1 MREAKVEKIKFLV
14 TFSILIG
21 LISCATD
28 QQSRDPSSY
37 SVPVNNFTQ
46 TVELLISND
55 AFLQEEILKINAQNP
70 SVQRILL
77 DADKKLRQQNYRQAN
92 IDLERAFRITKSD
105 GALYLRLAHL
115 RYKQGLL
122 RESESFASK
131 GLLLS
136 NISSWERLLLN
147 VYLKN

>member
-1 MREAKVEKIKFLV
+1 MKKIKFLV
-14 TFSILIG
+14 IFTILIG
-21 LISCATD
+21 LISCAAD
-28 QQSRDPSSY
+28 QQSRDPSTY

-46 TVELLISND
+46 TVELLISNEE
-55 AFLQEEILKINAQNP
+55 FLQEEILKINAQNP

-92 IDLERAFRITKSD
+92 LDFERALRITKND

-131 GLLLS
+131 GLLLY

>member
-1 MREAKVEKIKFLV
+1 MRKIKG
-14 TFSILIG
+14 ILIIFILIN
-21 LISCATD
+21 LISCASD

-37 SVPVNNFTQ
+37 AVPVNNFTK
-46 TVELLISND
+46 TVELLIAND
-55 AFLQEEILKINAQNP
+55 DFLEEEILKINAQNP

-92 IDLERAFRITKSD
+92 SDLERAFRITKSD

-122 RESESFASK
+122 RQSESFASK

>member
-1 MREAKVEKIKFLV
+1 M
-14 TFSILIG
+14 
-21 LISCATD
+21 
-28 QQSRDPSSY
+28 
-37 SVPVNNFTQ
+37 
-46 TVELLISND
+46 
-55 AFLQEEILKINAQNP
+55 KINSQNP

-77 DADKKLRQQNYRQAN
+77 AADSDLKKENYIETN
-92 IDLERAFRITKSD
+92 SELERAFRITKND

-122 RESESFASK
+122 KESESFASK
-131 GLLLS
+131 GLLLT

>member
-1 MREAKVEKIKFLV
+1 MKKIKFLV

-77 DADKKLRQQNYRQAN
+77 DADKKLRQENYRQAN

>member
-1 MREAKVEKIKFLV
+1 MIKRIA
-14 TFSILIG
+14 ILCIIIFI
-21 LISCATD
+21 ISCTSS
-28 QQSRDPSSY
+28 QNSRDISSY
-37 SVPVNNFTQ
+37 SIPVSNFSQ
-46 TVELLISND
+46 TVELLISNEE
-55 AFLQEEILKINAQNP
+55 FLQEEILKINAQNP

-77 DADKKLRQQNYRQAN
+77 AADSNLKKERYVQAN
-92 IDLERAFRITKSD
+92 SELERALRLTKTE
-105 GALYLRLAHL
+105 GALYLRIAHL

-122 RESESFASK
+122 RESESFASR

>member
-1 MREAKVEKIKFLV
+1 MKKIQFLV